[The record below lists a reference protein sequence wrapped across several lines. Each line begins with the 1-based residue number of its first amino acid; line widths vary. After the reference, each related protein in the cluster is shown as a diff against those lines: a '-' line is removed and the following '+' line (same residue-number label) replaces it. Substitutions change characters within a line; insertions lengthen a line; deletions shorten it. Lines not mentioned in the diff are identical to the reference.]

1 MAPNPQRILSL
12 LERSLTAPEPT
23 DALSALTALRG
34 ELDTLERHQVAR
46 ALQQGQTFTAIA
58 RPLGISRQAAHR
70 RYRSLAGRAPAP
82 RKTPVL
88 SVEAR
93 AALLRARE
101 EAARHGSR
109 SIDSEHLLLA
119 IARTAP
125 RKLLGLDVEAAR
137 RTFGPPVIN
146 APAPAG
152 LRPSLHALLSQ
163 DPGPLR
169 LDNLL
174 RAALA
179 DPAGGAVRLLR
190 RMGIQPESLMASL
203 SSEPHEV
210 QVTQQAS

>member
-137 RTFGPPVIN
+137 RTFGPPVGSGPRCTRCCRRI
-146 APAPAG
+146 PARCGSTTCCARRSPTRRAG
-152 LRPSLHALLSQ
+152 PS
-163 DPGPLR
+163 GCC
-169 LDNLL
+169 
-174 RAALA
+174 
-179 DPAGGAVRLLR
+179 AGW
-190 RMGIQPESLMASL
+190 AS
-203 SSEPHEV
+203 SRSR
-210 QVTQQAS
+210 